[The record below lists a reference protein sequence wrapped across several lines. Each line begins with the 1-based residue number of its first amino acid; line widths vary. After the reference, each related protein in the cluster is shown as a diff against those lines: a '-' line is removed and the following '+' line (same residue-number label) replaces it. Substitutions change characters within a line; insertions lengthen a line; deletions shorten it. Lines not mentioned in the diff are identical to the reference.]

1 MDEKQPV
8 SLTFSEPFPPG
19 LAGGFP
25 CEPYPSVAD
34 LQRVT
39 RQAKT
44 NLAELGI
51 IDDPKP
57 KVTITTDPAA
67 KKPEVTVWRVG
78 EDGQEYAD
86 FPMANPEDLE
96 RLNRELP
103 LTDKQ
108 LDQLTRKIAR
118 NMLRD
123 AIKDTRQKKR
133 MKSAKAA
140 KLARKRGR

>member
-1 MDEKQPV
+1 M
-8 SLTFSEPFPPG
+8 
-19 LAGGFP
+19 
-25 CEPYPSVAD
+25 
-34 LQRVT
+34 T

>member
-1 MDEKQPV
+1 MDKQPDV

-25 CEPYPSVAD
+25 CEPYPSIAD

-39 RQAKT
+39 RKAQT
-44 NLAELGI
+44 NRAELGI
-51 IDDPKP
+51 IDDPEP
-57 KVTITTDPAA
+57 KVTIATDPAA
-67 KKPEVTVWRVG
+67 KKPEVTIWRVG

-86 FPMANPEDLE
+86 FPMSTPEDLE
-96 RLNRELP
+96 RLNKELP
-103 LTDKQ
+103 LTAEQ
-108 LDQLTRKIAR
+108 LDKLTKKIAR

-133 MKSAKAA
+133 IKNAKAA